1 MPTASENRHNPLFP
15 LSERNLS
22 IVIFTLFSTWFISF
36 PYEGTILYA
45 LAQRFSLDVQPM
57 ILGVIIVHMIGLFSC
72 GLYIKNIRAAKR
84 LMLFTNILFVLGSCV
99 FFFVPSVLWYLA
111 LFAISF
117 FSGSWIA
124 SWGFYLKKSSPK
136 RQRVK
141 TVSFVLIVSAVLMIF
156 INVLTTHIS
165 AYLGLGIDVL
175 FLISTAALSFRLPDP
190 QEKAPPPANKSIK
203 MSSNLKK
210 VFVFL
215 CLFIVGITINSGLMF
230 QVVNPAF
237 AEIQWFTS
245 WYWAVPYILAILV
258 LRNNLHKLNRSYVL
272 YTAIAMMG
280 LSFIAF
286 IALDRSVTSYLIVNT
301 LLLSACGIYDL
312 FWWSLLGELLELK
325 ENPVVIFG
333 TGLAANVFGVL
344 LGELIALCVPADQI
358 FLIAL
363 TIVCITFVML
373 PPLHLYLN
381 KYIFSVLFSETLHR
395 QSDRGANIPLIE
407 NLTER
412 ENQIVACLLK
422 GLTYKMIA
430 DELYLSENTVKTHIK
445 NIYSKLEVK
454 NKSELIRKVS
464 E

>member
-1 MPTASENRHNPLFP
+1 MGITPERNQERLFP
-15 LSERNLS
+15 LNERNLS
-22 IVIFTLFSTWFISF
+22 VIIFTLFSTWLISF

-45 LAQRFSLDVQPM
+45 LAQCFSLDVQPM
-57 ILGVIIVHMIGLFSC
+57 VLGVIIVHMIGLFSC
-72 GLYIKNIRAAKR
+72 GLYIKNIRAAKH
-84 LMLFTNILFVLGSCV
+84 LMLYANILFVLCSCV
-99 FFFVPSVLWYLA
+99 FFFAPSVLWYIA
-111 LFAISF
+111 LFVIAF
-117 FSGSWIA
+117 FSGNWIA

-136 RQRVK
+136 KQRVK
-141 TVSFVLIVSAVLMIF
+141 TVSFVLIVSAAIMIL
-156 INVLTTHIS
+156 INMIATYIS
-165 AYLGLGIDVL
+165 VYLGLGIDVL
-175 FLISTAALSFRLPDP
+175 ILISISVLSLQLPEP
-190 QEKAPPPANKSIK
+190 KEYAPKPANKSIK
-203 MSSNLKK
+203 MSSDLKK

-215 CLFIVGITINSGLMF
+215 CLFIAVITINSGLMF

-237 AEIQWFTS
+237 AGIQWFTS

-258 LRNNLHKLNRSYVL
+258 LRNNLHKINRSYVL

-325 ENPVVIFG
+325 ENPVMIFG

-344 LGELIALCVPADQI
+344 LGELIALCVPSDQI
-358 FLIAL
+358 VLIAL

-381 KYIFSVLFSETLHR
+381 KYIFSVLFSETLYR
-395 QSDRGANIPLIE
+395 QSNSATDILLIE

-430 DELYLSENTVKTHIK
+430 NELYLSENTIKTHIK
-445 NIYSKLEVK
+445 NIYSKLEIK
-454 NKSELIRKVS
+454 NKSELIRKLS